1 MTARGTT
8 DRRKSGTR
16 HRTLR
21 GWTALVLAGVLL
33 WMGGLVWFA
42 EAIPK
47 AIEDPDTPT
56 DAVVVLT
63 GGAGRLSAGIELLD
77 RHKARKLFVSGVYRG
92 VDVTQILK
100 VAQRQDSGLDCCL
113 VLGHAADDTRGNA
126 QETAEWVREEGYSSL
141 RLVTSSYHMR
151 RSLLEFRR
159 TMPNVK
165 IVPHPVFT
173 SDFKA
178 RGWWS
183 WPGTL
188 QLVVTEYT
196 KYLVALMRPW

>member
-1 MTARGTT
+1 MTARGARGAEKSKG
-8 DRRKSGTR
+8 RRR
-16 HRTLR
+16 AVH
-21 GWTALVLAGVLL
+21 GWMALALVGAVL
-33 WMGGLVWFA
+33 WGGGLVWFA

-47 AIEDPDTPT
+47 AIEDPDTAT

-63 GGAGRLSAGIELLD
+63 GGTGRLSAGIELID
-77 RHKARKLFVSGVYRG
+77 QGKARKLFVSGVYRG
-92 VDVTQILK
+92 VDVAQILR
-100 VAQRQDSGLDCCL
+100 VTRRQDSGLDCCL
-113 VLGHAADDTRGNA
+113 VLGHTADDTRGNA
-126 QETAEWVREEGYSSL
+126 KETAQWVREEGYSSL

-159 TMPNVK
+159 TMPDVK

-173 SDFKA
+173 SEFKA

-188 QLVVTEYT
+188 QLVITEYT